1 MEHSSARSGKITLS
15 NCTLLN
21 HSPLT
26 LILLCSIYQRGAG
39 KLPPPPKPKR
49 KRKVKTEEDDDK
61 DWKPTASTKRA
72 AMSLARKEN
81 PKRKKA

>member
-1 MEHSSARSGKITLS
+1 M
-15 NCTLLN
+15 
-21 HSPLT
+21 
-26 LILLCSIYQRGAG
+26 
-39 KLPPPPKPKR
+39 
-49 KRKVKTEEDDDK
+49 KTEEDDDK